1 MLMIRVGVAAAAMPT
16 ATVPL
21 YSSPARGKHSSVLTP
36 SSALTTSPST
46 TTSRRTPT
54 ADASL
59 QVDAAAWW
67 NHAGADAAAARG
79 SIPPDPS
86 LGASA
91 GLSSPTATPPSS
103 HNSADAPLPP
113 RNAAG
118 AIVPLPVN
126 PLSAQLSAAAGGRI
140 TAIRRFSTAHGLD
153 GSGAVNALTAVSSRP
168 SLDAAGVL
176 TPSQPLV
183 MHAPGTLGTRPSD
196 VSGALL
202 PSMLGA
208 PDRRSPPPS
217 IDAAGVPSALP
228 PLVTLVARSSSSTPG
243 TAVVRALPPTLGAID
258 AHASASLPDAP
269 DGALGTSLSTFVARS
284 SSPTLGAADVRTLP
298 STVDVRALP
307 PTLGAIDA
315 HASASLPD
323 APDSALGTYSPD
335 KLSPMLG
342 APDTCSPPILGAP
355 DTCSVPSLGAL
366 SPSML
371 GAPDRRSPPPTTD
384 AAGVPSALPLP
395 VTLVARSSSSTP
407 GTADVRA
414 PSPTLSAAD
423 VRPLPPTLGA
433 IDAHVPALLSDTPDG
448 AHPSVL
454 GALPPSVLDALDT
467 HSPPLP
473 IDATGVAL
481 STPSPDVHKA
491 QEVPNIF
498 THGRPNAYA
507 RGTANGAHTGTGV
520 LPHPRA
526 SALSTDS
533 FSPSSPS
540 RCRSSP
546 PPPSLSTYS
555 YAPSQPSSLD
565 MNDTRSTSSQPPPL
579 DVLDARSSPPTPS
592 APGTAG
598 ALALLSSSL
607 DTPDVCSSS
616 PTPSALGAAD
626 MLAPPSSLDAA
637 DESELRLA
645 FELVHIP
652 LIFACAALAYSIA
665 ARAFSLITK
674 VLPSKPALVMCTIAC
689 VLGTLL
695 GNAHVQ
701 EHAHAGDSPVTSR
714 TTVEDARPPLGV
726 APPPPPVTAECGALV
741 RGARVVAG

>member
-298 STVDVRALP
+298 STVDVRA
-307 PTLGAIDA
+307 
-315 HASASLPD
+315 
-323 APDSALGTYSPD
+323 
-335 KLSPMLG
+335 
-342 APDTCSPPILGAP
+342 
-355 DTCSVPSLGAL
+355 
-366 SPSML
+366 
-371 GAPDRRSPPPTTD
+371 
-384 AAGVPSALPLP
+384 
-395 VTLVARSSSSTP
+395 
-407 GTADVRA
+407 
-414 PSPTLSAAD
+414 
-423 VRPLPPTLGA
+423 LPPTLGA